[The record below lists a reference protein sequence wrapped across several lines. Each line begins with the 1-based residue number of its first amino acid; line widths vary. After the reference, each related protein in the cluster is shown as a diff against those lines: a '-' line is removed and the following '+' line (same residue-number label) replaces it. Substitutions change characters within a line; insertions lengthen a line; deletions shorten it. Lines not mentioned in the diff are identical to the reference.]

1 MGRNCNISS
10 TPCDLLKPC
19 KNNGTC
25 ENRNESYF
33 CNCSKDFN
41 GSKCEIDNRLC
52 KPTTCWNNGTCN
64 QTTGE
69 CSCENGWTGD
79 YCEKMINYCENV
91 TCENNA
97 LCRRLLMN
105 FICECL
111 TENYSGRYCEIV
123 STKLVILQ
131 FVSKSIGYI
140 AILSLSIVVGFVV
153 IMDVLKYG
161 FGIDP
166 TKHELERIRREKARK
181 RKQHRPVIQRFHYV
195 N

>member
-10 TPCDLLKPC
+10 NPCDLLKPC

-33 CNCSKDFN
+33 CNCSKGFD
-41 GSKCEIDNRLC
+41 GSECDIDNRRC
-52 KPTTCWNNGTCN
+52 KPTTCWNQGTCN
-64 QTTGE
+64 ETTGE
-69 CSCENGWTGD
+69 CSCEHGWTGEFCEKRID
-79 YCEKMINYCENV
+79 YCANV

-97 LCRRLLMN
+97 PCRSSFLN
-105 FICECL
+105 FTCECL
-111 TENYSGRYCEIV
+111 TENYSGQYCEIV
-123 STKLVILQ
+123 STKLATLQ
-131 FVSKSIGYI
+131 FVSKSFGYI
-140 AILSLSIVVGFVV
+140 AILFLLLVIGFIVL
-153 IMDVLKYG
+153 MDVLKYG
-161 FGIDP
+161 FGLDP